1 MIILILINPYISG
14 KLNGIDPFIGSD
26 LRLNAATNLTD
37 TSLVQ
42 AANKDA
48 SDNNEA
54 ALGSDI
60 PMNVASNSTESC
72 VVISNTETIQAAVT
86 GFLVK

>member
-1 MIILILINPYISG
+1 MTINEYIYIYSG
-14 KLNGIDPFIGSD
+14 KLNGVDPFIGSD
-26 LRLNAATNLTD
+26 QRLIASSNLTD

-42 AANKDA
+42 AATEEA
-48 SDNNEA
+48 SYDHEA

>member
-37 TSLVQ
+37 TSVVQ
-42 AANKDA
+42 AATEEALD
-48 SDNNEA
+48 DYEA
-54 ALGSDI
+54 ASAYYSYSL
-60 PMNVASNSTESC
+60 
-72 VVISNTETIQAAVT
+72 
-86 GFLVK
+86 L